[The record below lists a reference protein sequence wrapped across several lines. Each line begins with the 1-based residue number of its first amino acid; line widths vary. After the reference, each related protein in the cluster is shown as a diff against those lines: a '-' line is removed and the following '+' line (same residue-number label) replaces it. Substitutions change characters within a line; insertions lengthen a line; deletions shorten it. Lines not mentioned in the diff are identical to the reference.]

1 MNDFLTARQEQSR
14 ENSPNEAVAFG
25 LAVNKIDC
33 SAFSQRV
40 AGLQKPK
47 RLTLIVAYSIDKL
60 HGLLIES
67 GVMLR
72 IFRRKVSPCE
82 SVELSRR
89 LE

>member
-1 MNDFLTARQEQSR
+1 MNDSLTTRQEQSQKD
-14 ENSPNEAVAFG
+14 SPNEAV
-25 LAVNKIDC
+25 VNEIDF

-60 HGLLIES
+60 HELLIES

-72 IFRRKVSPCE
+72 IFGREVSPCE

>member
-1 MNDFLTARQEQSR
+1 MNDSLTTRQEQSQKD
-14 ENSPNEAVAFG
+14 SPNEAV
-25 LAVNKIDC
+25 VNEIDC
-33 SAFSQRV
+33 SAFRQRV

-72 IFRRKVSPCE
+72 IFGRKVSPCE